1 MTARPG
7 VLYLLRDRFQLYSP
21 FLRQIV
27 EFKFTSEMVLDLDV
41 LNGELF
47 EEQVKTF
54 VTNGK
59 IPPGDIIIVLSDN
72 AYFVKDIA
80 STPPPSAQSQKPG
93 QQVPPPPPVSV
104 KDLQPQIDL
113 FVEHV
118 PYENVV
124 SLTLPLKNGVRVC
137 AVNQDLFKT
146 IIKGFEKAGFKVDYV
161 LPGMVL
167 GGGLSAKPV
176 MDGSLATL
184 AVQKAVALKQYN
196 LLGKD
201 PFAPMSKKAT
211 EQVDEVQQDLD
222 NSKEPPKTNKKRL
235 IMMVGVLAL
244 LLVVLVIVYVQ
255 SQQPPAGQPASA
267 LNPTQTPSVAA
278 ATTAP
283 VPTETVTIEQTKVLS
298 VQIVNASTAGPDA
311 QTIRTALSKY
321 TFKSVTTQTQ
331 NNVGTPNTIISFSL
345 KTPQSV
351 RNAVMEEVRKIKS
364 DLTVQETQSGTND
377 ITIIIGK

>member
-21 FLRQIV
+21 FLRQVV
-27 EFKFTSEMVLDLDV
+27 EFKFTPEMVLDLDV
-41 LNGELF
+41 LNEELF
-47 EEQVKTF
+47 EEQIKAF

-59 IPPGDIIIVLSDN
+59 IPPGNIIFILSDN
-72 AYFVKDIA
+72 SYFVKDI
-80 STPPPSAQSQKPG
+80 TSATQAPAQPQKPG
-93 QQVPPPPPVSV
+93 QQTPQPSVSV
-104 KDLQPQIDL
+104 KDLQPQIDM

-124 SLTLPLKNGVRVC
+124 SLTFPLKNGVRVC

-146 IIKGFEKAGFKVDYV
+146 VVRGFEKAGFKVDYV
-161 LPGMVL
+161 IPGMAL
-167 GGGLSAKPV
+167 GGGLSAKPI
-176 MDGSLATL
+176 MDGTL
-184 AVQKAVALKQYN
+184 ANMAIQKAAALKQYN
-196 LLGKD
+196 LQGKD
-201 PFAPMSKKAT
+201 PFAPASKKAT
-211 EQVDEVQQDLD
+211 EQIDEVQQDLE

-235 IMMVGVLAL
+235 VLMVGVL
-244 LLVVLVIVYVQ
+244 VVLFVVLIVVYMQ
-255 SQQPPAGQPASA
+255 SQQSPAGQPVTV
-267 LNPTQTPSVAA
+267 NQPTQMPSVAA

-283 VPTETVTIEQTKVLS
+283 LPTEAITVDQTKLLS
-298 VQIVNASTAGPDA
+298 VQIVNASSAGTDA
-311 QTIRTALSKY
+311 QTIRTAMSKY
-321 TFKSVTTQTQ
+321 TFKSISTQTQ

-351 RNAVMEEVRKIKS
+351 RNVVVDEVRKIKS